1 MLFRPVGP
9 GKERRNAGT
18 EKAGQAGAATE
29 QTAREDAEPVAR
41 ADVMQR

>member
-1 MLFRPVGP
+1 MLFRPVGAR
-9 GKERRNAGT
+9 EREAKCGT